1 MYKKSV
7 LVFTGL
13 LILGIGLSATA
24 ASKTFSWTSTVTIP
38 AVLKVIP
45 TDKALLLALTPGST
59 ATAATSV
66 SVGTNDWPLELFL
79 GLLSQTGEAKAG
91 IKLAYNFEVDA
102 RVSLIRT
109 WLEILPFTTTA
120 SPAAVLPSPGW
131 TTYRLSIQVTGS
143 TKITPGD
150 YLYTLRLRFRSQS
163 GRLETCDLPIHVTVR

>member
-1 MYKKSV
+1 MYKKLV
-7 LVFTGL
+7 LVFIGL

-24 ASKTFSWTSTVTIP
+24 ESKAFSWTSTVTIP

-45 TDKALLLALTPGST
+45 TDKALLLELTPGST
-59 ATAATSV
+59 AIAATSV
-66 SVGTNDWPLELFL
+66 SVGTNDWPLEFFL
-79 GLLSQTGEAKAG
+79 GLLSQTGETKPV

-102 RVSLIRT
+102 RVSLTRT

-120 SPAAVLPSPGW
+120 FPAAVLSSPGW

-143 TKITPGD
+143 TETTPGD
-150 YLYTLRLRFRSQS
+150 YLYTLRLSFRSQS

>member
-1 MYKKSV
+1 MCKKLV
-7 LVFTGL
+7 LVFIGL

-24 ASKTFSWTSTVTIP
+24 ASKAFSWTSTVTIP

-45 TDKALLLALTPGST
+45 TDKELLLELTPGST

-79 GLLSQTGEAKAG
+79 GLLPQTGKGEPG
-91 IKLAYNFEVDA
+91 IKLAYNFEIDA
-102 RVSLIRT
+102 RGSLTHT

-143 TKITPGD
+143 TELSPGD

-163 GRLETCDLPIHVTVR
+163 GRLETCDLPIHVTVK